1 MGQLAY
7 YFPVKIPLQVRLVN
21 NNRLAACQCC
31 LIFIIGFFL
40 IFQFLYYKNYI
51 DNLTPRMNV
60 VLFGHL
66 VDDTEA
72 ISRYAD
78 EQANYVCD
86 PAQN

>member
-1 MGQLAY
+1 MPQLAY
-7 YFPVKIPLQVRLVN
+7 YFPVKIPLQVRLIN

-31 LIFIIGFFL
+31 LIFVIGFFL

-60 VLFGHL
+60 VLFGNQVNENKTVL
-66 VDDTEA
+66 T
-72 ISRYAD
+72 YAL
-78 EQANYVCD
+78 EQASYVCD